1 MKKILIIFALLGS
14 LTVVQAQSSFEANLD
29 GLQVLPP
36 NVSPAFGLGDFSLSG
51 TTLSVTTGTYQ
62 DLLGTSTAV
71 TLHDAAPGVNGP
83 VIFLLTLDSPGTTTG
98 TFSGSGAL
106 TAGQIADL
114 DSGNLYVSIHSTV
127 FPGGEI
133 RGQLEPV
140 PEPATMALLGAGS
153 LALLA
158 MRRRKV

>member
-1 MKKILIIFALLGS
+1 MKHMKKTFIIIAILGS
-14 LTVVQAQSSFEANLD
+14 LVLSHAQSSFEANLD
-29 GLQVLPP
+29 GLQEVPP
-36 NVSPAFGLGDFSLSG
+36 NASPAFGLGDFSLSG
-51 TTLSVTTGTYQ
+51 TTFSVTTGSYQ
-62 DLLGTSTAV
+62 DLL
-71 TLHDAAPGVNGP
+71 DAAPGVNGP
-83 VIFLLTLDSPGTTTG
+83 VVFSLTLDSPGTTTG
-98 TFSGSGAL
+98 TFSGSGTL

-114 DSGNLYVSIHSTV
+114 NSGNLYVNIHSTV

-140 PEPATMALLGAGS
+140 PEPATMALMGAGS

>member
-1 MKKILIIFALLGS
+1 MKKILIIFTLLGS
-14 LTVVQAQSSFEANLD
+14 LTVVHAQSSFEANLD
-29 GLQVLPP
+29 GLQVVPP
-36 NVSPAFGLGDFSLSG
+36 NISPAFGLGDFSLSG

-83 VIFLLTLDSPGTTTG
+83 VIFLLTLDSPGTTIG

-106 TAGQIADL
+106 TVGQIADL

-127 FPGGEI
+127 VPGGEI